1 MSQEQAPS
9 KEQLVAWL
17 EQHPEVLLEAP
28 QLLSQLDLPT
38 SSNGTSSLLE
48 RQNQKLREQVAH
60 YQERLHELIAVAKE
74 NDRLFAQ
81 TRQLVLALIEAE
93 TLEQLTHGLH
103 TTLKKEF
110 QALTST
116 LLLFTTEP
124 LPAGAYQQTTLQTL
138 HEDLQLLINRQTIT
152 SGSFRDHELT
162 ELFGEGAESVTSAVL
177 IPLHFKGLLG
187 VLAIGSEDPLHF
199 RSSLDTL
206 FVEYI
211 GACLSR
217 KLHQL
222 LPATHQHHNVKQV
235 AQ

>member
-103 TTLKKEF
+103 ITLKKEF

-116 LLLFTTEP
+116 LLLFTTDS
-124 LPAGAYQQTTLQTL
+124 LPTGEYQQTTLQAL

-162 ELFGEGAESVTSAVL
+162 ALFGESTETVASAVL
-177 IPLHFKGLLG
+177 IPLHFEGLLG

-222 LPATHQHHNVKQV
+222 LPATQQHHNVKQV